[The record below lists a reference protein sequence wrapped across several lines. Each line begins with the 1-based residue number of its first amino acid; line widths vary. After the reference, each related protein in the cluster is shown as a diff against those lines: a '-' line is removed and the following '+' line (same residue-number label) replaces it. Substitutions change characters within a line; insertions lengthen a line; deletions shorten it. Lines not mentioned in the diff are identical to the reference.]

1 VTEYPFDTTAALPP
15 EAIAAAWERELPGVP
30 VSSIGVITPL
40 WRVAKALADDR
51 RRTLHRIGIDPA
63 TLDLLS
69 TLRRAGTPWSLTTRE
84 LTAQTLVTAGA
95 ISQRVARAERDGL
108 VVRAPSALST
118 GSGPRVSTDSGSRAS
133 TGAGRRAVT
142 VTLTDAGHALVE
154 RAVRE
159 LLTHEEE
166 LIAGLSAQDRRA
178 LSGLLGRL
186 GTALGGKIS
195 DG

>member
-1 VTEYPFDTTAALPP
+1 VTEYPFDSTAAVPP
-15 EAIAAAWERELPGVP
+15 ETIAAAWERELPGVP

-108 VVRAPSALST
+108 VVRAPSD
-118 GSGPRVSTDSGSRAS
+118 PS
-133 TGAGRRAVT
+133 TGAGRRAVA

-166 LIAGLSAQDRRA
+166 LIADLSAEERRA
-178 LSGLLGRL
+178 LSGLLARL
-186 GTALGGKIS
+186 AAALSDKIS
-195 DG
+195 